1 MIVEVLSVLLGSSL
15 VGTIVTSIMY
25 WKSSKKL
32 KEAEVTTAEASA
44 QLKKVE
50 AKVAQN
56 DGEHK
61 AREQLY
67 EIIAEMNA
75 QMKDVVISNGD
86 QIDILNKH
94 LLEEMTAKADQTDR
108 LRKYQDELLDAKN
121 EIIKLTSENAQLNIE
136 VEHYKNWVCE
146 RDYSQCQI
154 RKPEQKI
161 KCPYQPILYPTK
173 H

>member
-1 MIVEVLSVLLGSSL
+1 MIVEILSVLLGSSL
-15 VGTIVTSIMY
+15 IGTIVTSVMY

-32 KEAEVTTAEASA
+32 KEAEVVTAQATA
-44 QLKKVE
+44 QLKTIE
-50 AKVAQN
+50 ANVAQN

-67 EIIAEMNA
+67 DIIAELNT

-94 LLEEMTAKADQTDR
+94 LLEEMTSKADQTGR
-108 LRKYQDELLDAKN
+108 LRKTQDELLEAKN
-121 EIIKLTSENAQLNIE
+121 EIIKLTSENAKLQSLLN
-136 VEHYKNWVCE
+136 HYKNWVCE
-146 RDYSQCQI
+146 REYSDCQR

-161 KCPYQPILYPTK
+161 KCPYSSVE
-173 H
+173 